1 MRNLLTQRADEI
13 GRETGFIKRQRCL
26 SGSSFA
32 QTLVM
37 GWMYNPS
44 ASLSQLA
51 SLNNKVSKGK
61 GVSIQALEQRFSKEA
76 GVFLQKLLEEGVSY
90 SIERSDGGKGWEGL
104 ADIEISDS
112 TVISLPSEL
121 KEVFKGCGAEQ
132 AGLKAHVRLNL
143 RSGALHGP
151 MLGDARRHDRNSP
164 VAYEGSQGSIQLRD
178 LGLFKL
184 QTLVDEDSRGVSW
197 ISRLPNNTRITLPTL
212 PAPQQQ
218 KQKQK
223 HKQQT
228 QNLAEFLKKQ
238 KTSQVDVEV
247 IVGAQQQLPC
257 RLIALK
263 VPSKV
268 YKQRLQRLK
277 DTARRRQKTIS
288 KEDRLLLE
296 WDVRITNLSQEQLP
310 LQAVLLLSKLRWQI
324 ELLFKLW
331 KQHFLI
337 DQWRSENPQ
346 RILCEVLAKLIA
358 ALIQHWL
365 LLAAS
370 PPQANYSFINAALN
384 TRWIA
389 LYLIDF
395 LQARLSFSLVLQHL
409 KLAVAKGCT
418 MQKRRAK
425 PNSYQIRSSISSLN

>member
-1 MRNLLTQRADEI
+1 
-13 GRETGFIKRQRCL
+13 
-26 SGSSFA
+26 
-32 QTLVM
+32 
-37 GWMYNPS
+37 
-44 ASLSQLA
+44 
-51 SLNNKVSKGK
+51 
-61 GVSIQALEQRFSKEA
+61 
-76 GVFLQKLLEEGVSY
+76 
-90 SIERSDGGKGWEGL
+90 
-104 ADIEISDS
+104 
-112 TVISLPSEL
+112 
-121 KEVFKGCGAEQ
+121 
-132 AGLKAHVRLNL
+132 
-143 RSGALHGP
+143 
-151 MLGDARRHDRNSP
+151 
-164 VAYEGSQGSIQLRD
+164 
-178 LGLFKL
+178 
-184 QTLVDEDSRGVSW
+184 
-197 ISRLPNNTRITLPTL
+197 
-212 PAPQQQ
+212 
-218 KQKQK
+218 
-223 HKQQT
+223 
-228 QNLAEFLKKQ
+228 
-238 KTSQVDVEV
+238 VDVEV